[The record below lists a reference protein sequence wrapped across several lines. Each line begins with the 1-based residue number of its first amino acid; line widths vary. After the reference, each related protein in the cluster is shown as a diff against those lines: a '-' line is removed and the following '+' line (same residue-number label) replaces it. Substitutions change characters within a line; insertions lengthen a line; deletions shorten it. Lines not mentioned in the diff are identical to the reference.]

1 MIRIIREFSVSWVSK
16 ALLVLLIGSFGIWG
30 ITDFLRPKFRSDV
43 VATVGKETITRVLFY
58 QSLRNEM
65 SRIRAQM
72 GDEIDKN
79 PELLMVLSSQVLT
92 NLIQESLLR
101 QELKNLN
108 LFISDETLKDI
119 VHSEDAFRDENGQFS
134 KKKFDVLLAHQGLSE
149 SYYLSMIKKDLQ
161 KRFLLKAVIQGVKMP
176 ENMLNPLVEQLKET
190 RALSVAILPI
200 GIFPIVETPSEE
212 ELRSFYNAHNEL
224 FMLPEVRDLSVVI
237 LDSKTYE
244 DQLKNAEPSLQK
256 EERTEKALAQLY
268 EAGKEIQD
276 DLASGST
283 LMEISNSM
291 NLPFATIQKV
301 TITGKGEDGA
311 SKIGPK
317 AGLFTEDM
325 LKQAFELG
333 EGNESDLI
341 ELGKGR
347 FYIVVADR
355 VDPQAIPPFE
365 RVKDKVIEK
374 YKDVL
379 RMKLALKKA
388 KELMEKLQK
397 GHQSLQKIAQANN
410 LSFQDFPSVSFL
422 SPPINLSE
430 DFLIKLFSQPVGGA
444 AMSVSPHEIKIGQV
458 KKISPNTFKDSK
470 KIEENVKRIKN
481 EFVEDFIN
489 QFMSVLQEE
498 FPVEVNRKVLEE
510 MVQEN

>member
-16 ALLVLLIGSFGIWG
+16 ALLILLIGSFGIWG

-65 SRIRAQM
+65 SRIRSQM

-79 PELLMVLSSQVLT
+79 PKLLMMISSQVLT

-134 KKKFDVLLAHQGLSE
+134 KKKFDVLLAHQGVSE

-161 KRFLLKAVIQGVKMP
+161 KRFLIKAVIQGVKMP
-176 ENMLNPLVEQLKET
+176 ENMLTPFVEQLKET
-190 RALSVAILPI
+190 RSLSVAVLPI
-200 GIFPIVETPSEE
+200 SIFPIVEVPSEE
-212 ELRSFYNAHNEL
+212 ELRSFYDANNEL

-237 LDSKTYE
+237 IDAKTYE
-244 DQLKNAEPSLQK
+244 DQLKSTEPSLQK
-256 EERTEKALAQLY
+256 EERAEKALGMVYQ
-268 EAGKEIQD
+268 AGKEIQD
-276 DLASGST
+276 AFASGST

-301 TITGKGEDGA
+301 TITGQGEDGV

-347 FYIVVADR
+347 FYIVVVDR
-355 VDPQAIPPFE
+355 IDPQAIPPFE

-397 GHQSLQKIAQANN
+397 GQSLQKIAQENN
-410 LSFQDFPSVSFL
+410 LSYQDFPNVSFL
-422 SPPINLSE
+422 SPPKNLSE

-444 AMSVSPHEIKIGQV
+444 AMSMTPQEIKIGQV

-470 KIEENVKRIKN
+470 KIEENIKRIQD

-498 FPVEVNRKVLEE
+498 FPVEVNASVFEE
-510 MVQEN
+510 MIQEN